1 MPVFIVLSLTL
12 SLTVEVFGKLQ
23 SFLVTPFVIFP
34 GLAVAIISI
43 IVCFQNKKP
52 GLIWYDLFSSS
63 TLLIWFAYW
72 KPLFNDDS
80 PVFFFFPVYFALIT
94 ALVSLFFIG
103 QRHKID
109 EESFR
114 FMEILSIR
122 SIIQPWVIMLCVLGS
137 LKFQQ
142 HFLLYPTLMTLL
154 ILKFALAG
162 CLEGRSV
169 K

>member
-1 MPVFIVLSLTL
+1 MPLFIVLSLTL
-12 SLTVEVFGKLQ
+12 SLTVQVFSKLQ
-23 SFLVTPFVIFP
+23 NFLVTPLVIYP
-34 GLAVAIISI
+34 SLAVAIISI
-43 IVCFQNKKP
+43 IAGLLNKKP
-52 GLIWYDLFSSS
+52 GLIWYDIFSSS

-114 FMEILSIR
+114 FMELLSIR

-137 LKFQQ
+137 LKLQQ

-162 CLEGRSV
+162 CLEGRSI